1 MNTNRKPSL
10 YIEFNAGERRTVS
23 HELPPYIRKLAP
35 RQFRA
40 EAHVIGGKGWGFI
53 GWYIFRTILMRRPD
67 IVVSTEYRRSFL
79 VNLALIMSCSKAP
92 HVVLGMNLSA
102 RPITSGH
109 WMLQKIVDWVFAR
122 SSTIV
127 VHSTREA
134 ELFAALHRLPID
146 RFVFSHWGYDLP
158 VSTSARFATVEKP
171 YACMIGRNNRDL
183 ETFAKAVR
191 LAGIRGIAV
200 VPGYLQLD
208 PGLEQDLDI
217 YRDLPMADCID
228 CIRNAAVNVTLLRD
242 GERGAGHITV
252 VTALHLGAR
261 QIHSSTDVLREYL
274 PSTRFSIPVPI
285 GDAAAAAEAM
295 RKALEKEPESL
306 SKVRRDF
313 AETWLSHAHAAERI
327 AAILAATLEG
337 RALPLTEPEWD
348 SWLYHERVLGNEGD
362 PAPKPLRTRAAE

>member
-1 MNTNRKPSL
+1 MHANRKPSL
-10 YIEFNAGERRTVS
+10 YIEFNAGERTTVS
-23 HELPPYIRKLAP
+23 GELPPYIRKLAP

-40 EAHVIGGKGWGFI
+40 ETHVVGGKGWGAI

-79 VNLALIMSCSKAP
+79 VNLALILSGSNAP
-92 HVVLGMNLSA
+92 HVVIGMNLSA
-102 RPITSGH
+102 RPITSGYS
-109 WMLQKIVDWVFAR
+109 MLQKKIDWVFAR

-134 ELFAALHRLPID
+134 ELFAALHKLPID

-158 VSTSARFATVEKP
+158 VSESTRFAAVAKP

-200 VPGYLQLD
+200 VPGYMQVD
-208 PGLEQDLDI
+208 PELEQKLDI
-217 YRDLPMADCID
+217 YRDLPMDDCID
-228 CIRNAAVNVTLLRD
+228 CIRNAAINVTLLRD

-261 QIHSSTDVLREYL
+261 QVHSNTDVLREYL
-274 PSTRFSIPVPI
+274 PSKRFSIPVPI
-285 GDAAAAAEAM
+285 RDAAAVAEAM
-295 RKALEKEPESL
+295 RMALEPEPESL
-306 SKVRRDF
+306 SKARRVF
-313 AETWLSHAHAAERI
+313 AKKWLSHTRATERI

-337 RALPLTEPEWD
+337 RALPLTPPEWD
-348 SWLYHERVLGNEGD
+348 SWLQHERSLDSEGD
-362 PAPKPLRTRAAE
+362 LSPLTISHLCH